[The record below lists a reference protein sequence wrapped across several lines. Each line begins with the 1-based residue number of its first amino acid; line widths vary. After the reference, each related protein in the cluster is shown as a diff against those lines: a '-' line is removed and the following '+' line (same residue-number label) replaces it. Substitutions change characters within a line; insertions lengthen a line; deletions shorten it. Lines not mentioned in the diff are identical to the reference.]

1 MALRGLKVITIAMGA
16 AAAVAA
22 LAVLGQWLLGP
33 VERPSR
39 ITVRNDTGATLS
51 EVRVKFSIADRE
63 AEYAVGDLA
72 PGEAGAAE
80 IRHDFDDASVTLSYQ
95 SGGADVVRETYG
107 CIGRHG
113 QHMTVTVKP
122 DGLDVTY
129 GSPPQ

>member
-1 MALRGLKVITIAMGA
+1 MALRGLKVITIAG
-16 AAAVAA
+16 AAVAVVVA
-22 LAVLGQWLLGP
+22 VSVLGQWLLGP
-33 VERPSR
+33 VARPSR
-39 ITVRNDTGATLS
+39 VTVRNDTGATLL

-95 SGGADVVRETYG
+95 SGGVDVVRETYG

-129 GSPPQ
+129 GSPPE

>member
-33 VERPSR
+33 VVRPSR
-39 ITVRNDTGATLS
+39 VTGRNDTGAALL

-72 PGEAGAAE
+72 PGEARAGE

-95 SGGADVVRETYG
+95 SGGIDVVRETYG
-107 CIGRHG
+107 CIGPHG

-129 GSPPQ
+129 GSPPE